1 MTSESEAMLAG
12 VACVASGSS
21 ATEPTVPVV
30 PQAASAQAATIIA
43 ARGIWVLGRN
53 IAVTI
58 T

>member
-1 MTSESEAMLAG
+1 MLAG

-30 PQAASAQAATIIA
+30 PHAASAHAATIIA
-43 ARGIWVLGRN
+43 RRGIWVLTGN

-58 T
+58 P